1 MTTSTPT
8 LLLLHGLGATAQVWD
23 PLVTTAR
30 WAGRVLAPDLRGHG
44 SASWADS
51 YSFGAMASDVAELL
65 EVDETYV
72 VLGHSM
78 GGGVGAALATGLFG
92 HPPRA
97 VGTIGVKIVWSD
109 EELAKLPEV
118 AAKPPRLFD
127 NREAAADWFLKLSGL
142 FGVVASDNP
151 LTERGVIHT
160 SDGWRASQDPRS
172 VLVGTG
178 APSFPEMF
186 KDLLAPTFMSLGEHD
201 PLVSPADHQNMPTD
215 PPHVFSELGHNAMV
229 EDPATVWSWFFQA
242 ASLT

>member
-1 MTTSTPT
+1 MTGSTPT

-23 PLVTTAR
+23 PLIATAK
-30 WAGRVLAPDLRGHG
+30 WKGRVLAPDLRGHG
-44 SASWADS
+44 SAGWAKS
-51 YSFGAMASDVAELL
+51 YSFGGMASDVAELL
-65 EVDETYV
+65 EVDETYL

-97 VGTIGVKIVWSD
+97 VGVIGAKIVWSD

-127 NREAAADWFLKLSGL
+127 NQEGAVDWFLKLSGL
-142 FGVVASDNP
+142 LGVVPPDSP
-151 LTERGVIHT
+151 LTERGVVHI

-178 APSFPEMF
+178 APPFPEMF
-186 KDLLAPTFMSLGEHD
+186 KDVLVPTFMSLGEHD
-201 PLVSPADHQNMPTD
+201 PLVSPSDHKNMPTD
-215 PPHVFSELGHNAMV
+215 SPYVFKGLGHNAMV